1 MVPEPT
7 MRLIGWAATRT
18 TEAIVDHIT
27 DRIALKVKTRFVA
40 TVRHRAVA
48 ALPKRGARTA

>member
-18 TEAIVDHIT
+18 TEAIVDRIT
-27 DRIALKVKTRFVA
+27 DRITAKAKGRLVA
-40 TVRHRAVA
+40 EVRRHVPAGNA
-48 ALPKRGARTA
+48 SK